1 MNEERVWYLLSVQLS
16 GEATTEELEE
26 LNTLLK
32 QQPELG
38 LRADIMRNLWNNRQ
52 SREEKPIASSHFDK
66 HLQRLSNH
74 LAQPVLQF
82 DTEAPDNNVPEMEV
96 VPQRSRLRW
105 LWLGASVAASVLVV
119 FLVFSPEKKT
129 GDKPV
134 ASNTIS
140 TRPGSKSK
148 VELPDGTQVWLNADS
163 KLTYAQ
169 NFIGS
174 TREVNLTGEA
184 YFDVAHATAAETGQK
199 IPFII
204 HTSSI
209 DIKVLGTAFN
219 VRSYP
224 GEKTIETALIRG
236 SVEVILHNSPDK
248 KIVLKPDE
256 KLIVK
261 NDNATIVSNKPALAD
276 SFASGSD
283 NEPMLTLSK
292 IHPYK
297 EDTTTHYETLW
308 VKNKLAFENET
319 FDRMLPELERWYN
332 VSIVLKNESLK
343 GLHFTGV
350 FENKSLADVMEALSL
365 ARGFHYEIKGA
376 QVIIW

>member
-16 GEATTEELEE
+16 GEASPEELEE

-32 QQPELG
+32 EQPGLG
-38 LRADIMRNLWNNRQ
+38 LRADIMRNLWNSKHRKAELATA
-52 SREEKPIASSHFDK
+52 SRFDK

-74 LAQPVLQF
+74 LAQPALQF
-82 DTEAPDNNVPEMEV
+82 DTETIETEPETDAVPH
-96 VPQRSRLRW
+96 RSRLRW
-105 LWLGASVAASVLVV
+105 LWLASGVAASVLIV
-119 FLVFSPEKKT
+119 FLVVSPGKKT
-129 GDKPV
+129 SDKPV

-169 NFIGS
+169 NFLGN
-174 TREVNLTGEA
+174 TREVTLTGEA
-184 YFDVAHATAAETGQK
+184 YFDVAHVNSPETGQR

-204 HTSSI
+204 HTNSI
-209 DIKVLGTAFN
+209 DVRVLGTAFN

-224 GEKTIETALIRG
+224 GEKTVETALIRG
-236 SVEVILHNSPDK
+236 SVEVTLHNNPDK

-261 NDNATIVSNKPALAD
+261 NDNATVVNTKPASNAD
-276 SFASGSD
+276 GD
-283 NEPMLTLSK
+283 NEPMMMLSK

-297 EDTTTHYETLW
+297 EDTTAHYETMW

-332 VSIVLKNESLK
+332 VTIVLKNESLK

-350 FENKSLADVMEALSL
+350 FENKSLAEIMDALSYS
-365 ARGFHYEIKGA
+365 RGFQYEIKGA
-376 QVIIW
+376 EVIIW

>member
-1 MNEERVWYLLSVQLS
+1 MNEERIWYLLSVQLS
-16 GEATTEELEE
+16 GEATPEELEE

-38 LRADIMRNLWNNRQ
+38 LRADIMRNLWNSRQ
-52 SREEKPIASSHFDK
+52 SREEKPVAASHFDK

-82 DTEAPDNNVPEMEV
+82 DNEAESDTAEIDVI
-96 VPQRSRLRW
+96 PQRSRLRW
-105 LWLGASVAASVLVV
+105 LWVGAGVAASVLVV
-119 FLVFSPEKKT
+119 FLVFSPAKKT
-129 GDKPV
+129 AAKPV

-163 KLTYAQ
+163 KLSYAQ
-169 NFIGS
+169 DFIGA
-174 TREVNLTGEA
+174 TREVTLTGEA

-204 HTSSI
+204 HTNSI

-236 SVEVILHNSPDK
+236 SVEVTLHNNPDK

-261 NDNATIVSNKPALAD
+261 NDSATVVSNKPALANSAD
-276 SFASGSD
+276 T
-283 NEPMLTLSK
+283 EPMMTLSK

-297 EDTTTHYETLW
+297 EDTTAHYETLW

-319 FDRMLPELERWYN
+319 FDRVLPELERWYN
-332 VSIVLKNESLK
+332 VSIVLKNETLK

-350 FENKSLADVMEALSL
+350 FENKSLPDVMIALSL
-365 ARGFHYEIKGA
+365 AQGFHYEIKGA
-376 QVIIW
+376 EVIIW

>member
-16 GEATTEELEE
+16 GEATPEELEE
-26 LNTLLK
+26 LNALLK
-32 QQPELG
+32 QQPGLG
-38 LRADIMRNLWNNRQ
+38 LRADIMRNLWNSKHRTAELATP
-52 SREEKPIASSHFDK
+52 SRFDK

-74 LAQPVLQF
+74 LAQPALQF
-82 DTEAPDNNVPEMEV
+82 DTEAVDTEPETEI

-105 LWLGASVAASVLVV
+105 LWLAASVAASVLIV
-119 FLVFSPEKKT
+119 FLVVSPGKKT
-129 GDKPV
+129 VDKPV

-140 TRPGSKSK
+140 TRPGSKSQ

-169 NFIGS
+169 NFLSNI
-174 TREVNLTGEA
+174 REVTLTGEA
-184 YFDVAHATAAETGQK
+184 FFDVAHVNSPETGQR

-204 HTSSI
+204 HTNSI
-209 DIKVLGTAFN
+209 DIRVLGTAFN

-224 GEKTIETALIRG
+224 GDKTIETALIRG
-236 SVEVILHNSPDK
+236 SVEVTLHNNPDK

-261 NDNATIVSNKPALAD
+261 NDNATVVSNKPA
-276 SFASGSD
+276 SSGNGD
-283 NEPMLTLSK
+283 NEPMMTLSK

-297 EDTTTHYETLW
+297 EDTTAHYETLW

-332 VSIVLKNESLK
+332 VSIVLKNEALK

-350 FENKSLADVMEALSL
+350 FENKSLAEILEALSYS
-365 ARGFHYEIKGA
+365 RGFHYEIKGTE
-376 QVIIW
+376 VNIW

>member
-38 LRADIMRNLWNNRQ
+38 LRADILRNMWNRRQ
-52 SREEKPIASSHFDK
+52 QRPVAPAHFDK

-74 LAQPVLQF
+74 LAQPALQF
-82 DTEAPDNNVPEMEV
+82 EIEDAENEEPAMEEV
-96 VPQRSRLRW
+96 GQRQRLRW
-105 LWLGASVAASVLVV
+105 LLVATTAAACLLIC
-119 FLVFSPEKKT
+119 FLVFWPSPKKE
-129 GDKPV
+129 GKPV

-163 KLTYAQ
+163 KLTYGQ
-169 NFIGS
+169 NFSGN
-174 TREVNLTGEA
+174 TREVILTGEA
-184 YFDVAHATAAETGQK
+184 YFDVAHATSVETGK
-199 IPFII
+199 RIPFII
-204 HTSSI
+204 HTPSI

-224 GEKTIETALIRG
+224 GESTTETALIRG
-236 SVEVILHNSPDK
+236 SVEVTLHNNPDK
-248 KIVLKPDE
+248 KIILKPDE

-261 NDNATIVSNKPALAD
+261 NDETTIVGREAAKSDSSITNTAD
-276 SFASGSD
+276 
-283 NEPMLTLSK
+283 NTLMMTVSK
-292 IHPYK
+292 MHPYIQ
-297 EDTTTHYETLW
+297 DTGSHYETMW
-308 VKNKLAFENET
+308 VKNKLAFENEP
-319 FDRMLPELERWYN
+319 FERILPEIERWYN
-332 VSIVLKNESLK
+332 VTVQLKNESLNN
-343 GLHFTGV
+343 LHFTGV
-350 FENKSLADVMEALSL
+350 FENESLDDVMEALSL
-365 ARGFHYEIKGA
+365 SRGFHYEIKGA

>member
-1 MNEERVWYLLSVQLS
+1 MNEERVWYLLSAQLS
-16 GEATTEELEE
+16 GEATPEELEE
-26 LNTLLK
+26 LNTLLQ
-32 QQPELG
+32 QQPGLG
-38 LRADIMRNLWNNRQ
+38 LRVDIMRNIWKSRQ
-52 SREEKPIASSHFDK
+52 SREAVPASASHFDK

-74 LAQPVLQF
+74 LAQPALQF
-82 DTEAPDNNVPEMEV
+82 DTEAIDTEPEMETI
-96 VPQRSRLRW
+96 PQRSRLRW
-105 LWLGASVAASVLVV
+105 LWVAAGVAASVLVV
-119 FLVFSPEKKT
+119 FLVFSPGKKT
-129 GDKPV
+129 DGKPV

-169 NFIGS
+169 NFLGN
-174 TREVNLTGEA
+174 TREVTLTGEA
-184 YFDVAHATAAETGQK
+184 YFDVAHVNSPENGQR

-236 SVEVILHNSPDK
+236 SVEVVLHNNPDK
-248 KIVLKPDE
+248 KIILKPDE

-261 NDNATIVSNKPALAD
+261 NDNATLVSNTP
-276 SFASGSD
+276 ASGDSPGTAD
-283 NEPMLTLSK
+283 NVPMMTLSK
-292 IHPYK
+292 IHPSK
-297 EDTTTHYETLW
+297 EDTTAHYETMW

-332 VSIVLKNESLK
+332 VSIILKNESLK

-376 QVIIW
+376 GVIIW

>member
-16 GEATTEELEE
+16 GEATPEELDE

-52 SREEKPIASSHFDK
+52 SRAEKPVAASHFDK

-82 DTEAPDNNVPEMEV
+82 DTEVNDYNNVPEMEV

-105 LWLGASVAASVLVV
+105 LWLGAGVAASVLVV
-119 FLVFSPEKKT
+119 FLVFSPAKKT

-174 TREVNLTGEA
+174 TREVTLTGEA
-184 YFDVAHATAAETGQK
+184 YFDVAHATAPETGQR

-204 HTSSI
+204 HTNSI

-236 SVEVILHNSPDK
+236 SVEVTLHSSDK

-261 NDNATIVSNKPALAD
+261 NDDATIVSNKPALAD
-276 SFASGSD
+276 SLTSGPS
-283 NEPMLTLSK
+283 NEPIMTLSK

-297 EDTTTHYETLW
+297 GDTTAHYETLW
-308 VKNKLAFENET
+308 VKNKLAFESET
-319 FDRMLPELERWYN
+319 FDRMMPEIERWYN
-332 VSIVLKNESLK
+332 VSIVLKNETLK

-350 FENKSLADVMEALSL
+350 FENKSLAEVMEALSL
-365 ARGFHYEIKGA
+365 ARGFRYEIKGA